1 MTTGYNFENYKEL
14 YNTCSMSFCGTE
26 PFYYKTMAVK
36 SIFCYNV
43 VRQYCLAHFSY
54 KKAGIIFYNKQIAHM
69 YCFTFYF
76 IFPGN
81 KKNYIQMHDK
91 LYYFVTSL

>member
-1 MTTGYNFENYKEL
+1 MTTAYDFENYKEL
-14 YNTCSMSFCGTE
+14 YNTCSMSFCGTDSE

-54 KKAGIIFYNKQIAHM
+54 K
-69 YCFTFYF
+69 
-76 IFPGN
+76 
-81 KKNYIQMHDK
+81 
-91 LYYFVTSL
+91 